1 VGKKIQKKSQKKG
14 QLDVEWYLDI
24 GRCAGQ
30 QTNTKHKT
38 GQREPEI
45 NKKAHEI
52 GFAQL
57 QHMAG
62 KWTKCGKV

>member
-1 VGKKIQKKSQKKG
+1 MKKKKKMGIKKKQEKG
-14 QLDVEWYLDI
+14 SWKWSGLDF

-30 QTNTKHKT
+30 QTYTKHKT
-38 GQREPEI
+38 GQKEPEI

-57 QHMAG
+57 QHMTR
-62 KWTKCGKV
+62 K